1 MEEENSMINNNNNN
15 NSNSNEIVQITSLS
29 NSRRLQIRRG
39 ILGQATALRSTPYN
53 STLSNLRRRQ
63 HTSLISSQ
71 TINNLITNIDNNNSN
86 NIQTNVNTSSI
97 EQDDIEM
104 FLPENEIVQN
114 NFLVTSDDEYDN
126 ENFEVL
132 VDFSNASPIDLTI
145 ANGKFILNINI
156 YIRLESNYIFYIS
169 KENNNSNNEQN
180 QSYHSLSTIDF
191 DPDDDDDHR
200 FYYTST
206 SIPIIDYS
214 SSSSSSSSSSTTTTE
229 PLIIHNNPIDM
240 TQHRYYD
247 EYTPSIN
254 NNSNNSED
262 LSIEIILETPQ
273 NNTLTTAPRRRRS
286 IISSNIRNNQGLRL
300 SDILSIPQKMYSS
313 LKEQSNDKYQ
323 QTIMINTQCYI
334 CLEDFQSVDSIK
346 ILNCQ
351 HVFHRYFVLILKK
364 LNYFVINFL
373 SECINE
379 WLRCHSNCA
388 YCRTPVLIDILRSS
402 STTTT
407 RRRQRTR
414 VRRNHNT
421 LTGSPTNNSLQ
432 PISIESS
439 TFQQE

>member
-145 ANGKFILNINI
+145 AN
-156 YIRLESNYIFYIS
+156 
-169 KENNNSNNEQN
+169 ENNNSNNEQN

-313 LKEQSNDKYQ
+313 LKEQYNDKYQ

-351 HVFHRYFVLILKK
+351 HVFH
-364 LNYFVINFL
+364 

>member
-145 ANGKFILNINI
+145 AN
-156 YIRLESNYIFYIS
+156 
-169 KENNNSNNEQN
+169 ENNNSNNEQN

-351 HVFHRYFVLILKK
+351 HVFH
-364 LNYFVINFL
+364 